1 MRSIEPD
8 TIPVAAILKIL
19 MPEVKLVT
27 FRSERASYRFAVLYC
42 TLFDVMNF
50 MELAEIPII
59 CFGFILL
66 SHKLT

>member
-27 FRSERASYRFAVLYC
+27 FCSEGASYRFALYC
-42 TLFDVMNF
+42 TLLDVMNF
-50 MELAEIPII
+50 MELAEIPI
-59 CFGFILL
+59 FVSDLFF
-66 SHKLT
+66 